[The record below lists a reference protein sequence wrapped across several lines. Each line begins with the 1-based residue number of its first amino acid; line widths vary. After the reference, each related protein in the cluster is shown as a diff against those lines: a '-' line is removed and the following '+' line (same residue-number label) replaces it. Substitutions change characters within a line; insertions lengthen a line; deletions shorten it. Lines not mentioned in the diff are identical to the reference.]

1 MPFLKVCV
9 ALYDYDANTEEEL
22 TIKENDVLYLLEDDD
37 PEWWKAKLKTADPNE
52 LLVGLIPS
60 NYVEPV
66 GPPAIH
72 SLEHIHSS
80 TFTRF
85 PCSQAITTT
94 QHTIPHRT
102 IPPDYCFHLPTFQD
116 QWKLKEAR
124 LKPKPLKL
132 ISPTSILQCSTPKW
146 VQS

>member
-22 TIKENDVLYLLEDDD
+22 TIKENDILYLLEDDD

-66 GPPAIH
+66 GHPAIH
-72 SLEHIHSS
+72 SLEHFHSS
-80 TFTRF
+80 TFTRL
-85 PCSQAITTT
+85 PCGHHHSTT
-94 QHTIPHRT
+94 QHTIPHHATRLLLSSPPLSKT
-102 IPPDYCFHLPTFQD
+102 IGNGS
-116 QWKLKEAR
+116 KLN
-124 LKPKPLKL
+124 
-132 ISPTSILQCSTPKW
+132 SNQNH
-146 VQS
+146 